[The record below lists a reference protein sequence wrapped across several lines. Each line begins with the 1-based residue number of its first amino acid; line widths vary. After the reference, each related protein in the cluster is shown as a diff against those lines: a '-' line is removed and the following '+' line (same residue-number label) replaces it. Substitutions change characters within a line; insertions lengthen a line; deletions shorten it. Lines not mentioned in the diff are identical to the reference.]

1 MSFCQWDRLMKYVD
15 QVFTMKPREEEIGEG
30 DGNSLR
36 STFDD
41 AGLKLLI
48 ENIYREQFGVKP

>member
-1 MSFCQWDRLMKYVD
+1 MKYVD